1 MKLLQKEKKKNPKE
15 VENKKEN
22 IRKLENL
29 SRKSHIQIE
38 DFQNKRAEMA
48 KGKKFKRNYTGK
60 FPRLERHLFS
70 KERTHQVPS
79 RVNEKRATSNYISRK
94 SEHCGSEGR
103 TYAERRQRSNAKD
116 PSSGVTGEIR

>member
-70 KERTHQVPS
+70 KERCPV
-79 RVNEKRATSNYISRK
+79 E
-94 SEHCGSEGR
+94 
-103 TYAERRQRSNAKD
+103 
-116 PSSGVTGEIR
+116 